1 MDTSNRLSLRD
12 QIRTVVEPTIVAA
25 GFRLLAIELTGD
37 QTGDIVRLYCDGPG
51 FGVDDCAKISR
62 ALSPVLDVED
72 PMESAYRLEVSSP
85 GIDRPVQTA
94 EDFVRYSGFNA
105 KIRLVPG
112 LERRRYSGVLRG
124 MEDGN
129 VIIEVDGQTHNVPL
143 DQLDWGHLVLNLEE
157 FSRLQAANDADNQH
171 EGAQS

>member
-1 MDTSNRLSLRD
+1 MDSSNRLTLRD

-94 EDFVRYSGFNA
+94 EDFAKYSGFRA

-112 LERRRYSGVLRG
+112 LERRRYSGVLQG
-124 MEDGN
+124 FEDGN
-129 VIIEVDGQTHNVPL
+129 IIIEVDGHSHQVPL
-143 DQLDWGHLVLNLEE
+143 DQLDWGHLVLDLEE
-157 FSRLQAANDADNQH
+157 FSRLQAATEADIQH
-171 EGAQS
+171 QGAQS